1 MADPAGNG
9 VAYAAMLDTG
19 NFVLA
24 SQDSTNLWESFDHLT
39 DTILP
44 TQILNQGSKLVARSS
59 DVSYSVED
67 SCLHC
72 KLMEIS

>member
-1 MADPAGNG
+1 MQPC
-9 VAYAAMLDTG
+9 LT
-19 NFVLA
+19 LETLCW
-24 SQDSTNLWESFDHLT
+24 QTKFDHLT